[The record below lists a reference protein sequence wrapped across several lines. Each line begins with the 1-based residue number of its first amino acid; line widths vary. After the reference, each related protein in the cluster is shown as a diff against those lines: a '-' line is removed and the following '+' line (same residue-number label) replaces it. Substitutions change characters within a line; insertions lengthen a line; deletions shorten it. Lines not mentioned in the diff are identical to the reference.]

1 MAIFLGYFIWGV
13 ILAVPLAWLAWHFR
27 LPRLLPRWT
36 LPRLRRTVRLPAQL
50 RPVVIRG
57 KSWRDVEDGQA

>member
-13 ILAVPLAWLAWHFR
+13 ILAVPITWLVWRFR
-27 LPRLLPRWT
+27 LLRLLPRWR
-36 LPRLRRTVRLPAQL
+36 LPRSRRSVRLPAQL

-57 KSWRDVEDGQA
+57 RPWRDIAGGRE